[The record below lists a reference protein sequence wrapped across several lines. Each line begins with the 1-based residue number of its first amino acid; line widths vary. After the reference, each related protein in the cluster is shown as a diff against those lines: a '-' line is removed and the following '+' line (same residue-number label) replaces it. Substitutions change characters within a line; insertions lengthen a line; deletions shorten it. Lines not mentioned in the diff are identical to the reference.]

1 MADVWY
7 KTGSFAVPASGT
19 TVIGSLPGT
28 APKFIRLWW
37 ANNTTDN
44 TVQAHQ
50 QYGMGMSDGID
61 SDCMTFTA
69 QDGANLNERD
79 ARNANWCLISD
90 PTSTGTDLV
99 LGTTVAMNTNDV
111 TLTYTSWSS
120 GRIINYEIFGGAGT
134 TVNMLQYGAAVANS
148 PLTHSL
154 GSKPDLIMVM

>member
-7 KTGSFAVPASGT
+7 KTGSFTTPASGT

-37 ANNTTDN
+37 GNNTTDN

-50 QYGMGMSDGID
+50 QYGMGMSDGTD
-61 SDCMTFTA
+61 HDCMTFTA

-90 PTSTGTDLV
+90 PTSTGTDIV
-99 LGTTVAMNTNDV
+99 LGSSAAMNTNDV
-111 TLTYTSWSS
+111 TLSYTTFTA

-148 PLTHSL
+148 PLKLATDSQS
-154 GSKPDLIMVM
+154 GNQA